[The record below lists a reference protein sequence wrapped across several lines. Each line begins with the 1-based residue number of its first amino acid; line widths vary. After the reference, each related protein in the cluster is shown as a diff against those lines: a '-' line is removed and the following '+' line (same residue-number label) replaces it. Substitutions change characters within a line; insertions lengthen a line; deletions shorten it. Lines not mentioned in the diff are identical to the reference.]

1 VAKFE
6 IGVIGL
12 GKFGFYLAKALV
24 GLGHNVV
31 GLDNRPERIKRAQD
45 VLTQAYE
52 ADATDKDALAQLG
65 FAELNHVIISVG
77 HSMEASILIAL
88 YLKELGAPDIWCKAI
103 SDDHEKLLLKIGVD
117 HVIFPERFAA
127 EQLARSLVV
136 PGLIDYLP
144 MGKAILLKEI
154 VIENWE
160 GKTLRDL
167 DLTNQY
173 GLQVIAIK
181 HKGGKEYTFVPRADQ
196 KLKKG
201 DVLAIVGKEENF
213 EKLKP

>member
-1 VAKFE
+1 
-6 IGVIGL
+6 
-12 GKFGFYLAKALV
+12 
-24 GLGHNVV
+24 
-31 GLDNRPERIKRAQD
+31 
-45 VLTQAYE
+45 
-52 ADATDKDALAQLG
+52 
-65 FAELNHVIISVG
+65 
-77 HSMEASILIAL
+77 
-88 YLKELGAPDIWCKAI
+88 
-103 SDDHEKLLLKIGVD
+103 
-117 HVIFPERFAA
+117 
-127 EQLARSLVV
+127 
-136 PGLIDYLP
+136 